1 MVETKFT
8 IIIIDTVKRF
18 ELNDQSIFKLP
29 EDIQFVI
36 TKLLSPS
43 KWKKINDTIEQIV
56 ELTISAHET
65 KFKVASLTS
74 LFKKTQTV

>member
-1 MVETKFT
+1 METKFT
-8 IIIIDTVKRF
+8 IIIIVTVNRF
-18 ELNDQSIFKLP
+18 KFNDQSIFKLP

-56 ELTISAHET
+56 EQTINAHET
-65 KFKVASLTS
+65 KFNISSLTS
-74 LFKKTQTV
+74 LFKKTQTR